1 MKKMLPVFALFLLP
15 SLAFSCSCLYGLS
28 FCELITPSSNVAN
41 VRIIN
46 TYVVATQ
53 FSEVLWLDV
62 VVEEALQGS
71 IEHDTMSILASYGT
85 SCDPDFSAF
94 HAGDNLIVQD
104 EELANGPT
112 DWYKFEFDNAC
123 KQSFLSL
130 KNDTVS
136 GFILD
141 KYEMQPY
148 GEFKSALGTCA
159 NFTHTFD
166 KEELEGFIHLVPVPA
181 ATEAVVH
188 TNVPLDYQL
197 TLFTPTGQLMLQAS
211 VSGEHAHSLDVS
223 DLPNGLYFVRLQI
236 GEVPIVRRLV
246 VQH

>member
-94 HAGDNLIVQD
+94 HAGDNLVVQVD
-104 EELANGPT
+104 EELTDGPT

-130 KNDTVS
+130 KMTPSADSSWTNTRCSLTVS
-136 GFILD
+136 S
-141 KYEMQPY
+141 KAPW
-148 GEFKSALGTCA
+148 A
-159 NFTHTFD
+159 
-166 KEELEGFIHLVPVPA
+166 PVPILRI
-181 ATEAVVH
+181 
-188 TNVPLDYQL
+188 PLIRRNWSVSSILCRCPLPPKQ
-197 TLFTPTGQLMLQAS
+197 LFTPMC
-211 VSGEHAHSLDVS
+211 
-223 DLPNGLYFVRLQI
+223 RLTTN
-236 GEVPIVRRLV
+236 
-246 VQH
+246 